1 MGSAGNCEEAAPDRA
16 AIRRGTCRLAR
27 ILHFAARAVCRRT
40 GGIAEPQPIA
50 GDGMATIIARRAER
64 FHNHERAGVSE
75 YIARHM
81 ALAAGPRH
89 E

>member
-1 MGSAGNCEEAAPDRA
+1 MGTAGNRKEAAPDRA

-27 ILHFAARAVCRRT
+27 ILHLAARAVFRRT
-40 GGIAEPQPIA
+40 GGIAEPQPRA
-50 GDGMATIIARRAER
+50 GDGVATIIARRAER
-64 FHNHERAGVSE
+64 FHNHEQAGVNE